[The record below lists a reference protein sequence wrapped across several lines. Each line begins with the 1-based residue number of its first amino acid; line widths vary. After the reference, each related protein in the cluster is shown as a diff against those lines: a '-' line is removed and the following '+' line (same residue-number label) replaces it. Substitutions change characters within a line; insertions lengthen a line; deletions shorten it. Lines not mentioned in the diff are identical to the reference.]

1 MASARLSGPPMAR
14 FTARDFQGPRLALA
28 LVLVGV
34 RLTQYE
40 VAKALGKP
48 SGSIHG
54 LLRRMVAAEL
64 VLADSDPPTRGTLYE
79 LNPEAQPA
87 LEEAAEGV
95 QTPGLL
101 ARHQRLLSVRGAPGR
116 AEAMRLLDSMA
127 LSGAV
132 GWVAETNAADE
143 LLIAMN
149 QAADDIQVDTLV
161 LAFEDAGFECR
172 EGLVARVMSAR
183 ELRERVRTARARLE
197 AAK

>member
-1 MASARLSGPPMAR
+1 MAR
-14 FTARDFQGPRLALA
+14 FTAHDFQGPRLALA
-28 LVLVGV
+28 LVFGYA

-48 SGSIHG
+48 SGSVHG
-54 LLRRMVAAEL
+54 LLRRMVADGL

-79 LNPEAQPA
+79 LNPEARAA

-101 ARHQRLLSVRGAPGR
+101 ERHQRLLHVRGDQGR
-116 AEAMRLLDSMA
+116 REIMRLLDSTA

-132 GWVAETNAADE
+132 GWVAQTNVANE

-149 QAADDIQVDTLV
+149 PAADDDLVDTLV
-161 LAFEDAGFECR
+161 YAFEDAGFECR
-172 EGLVARVMSAR
+172 EGLVSSVMSAS
-183 ELRERVRTARARLE
+183 ELREHNRTASARAKE
-197 AAK
+197 AR